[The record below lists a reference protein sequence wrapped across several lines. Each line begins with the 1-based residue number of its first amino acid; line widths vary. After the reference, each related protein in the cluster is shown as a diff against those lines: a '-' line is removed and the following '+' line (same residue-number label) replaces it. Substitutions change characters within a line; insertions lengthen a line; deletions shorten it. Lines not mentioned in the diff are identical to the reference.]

1 MQKFPFLNLK
11 NAAYKPVWDLQEAIL
26 AKNLDT
32 KKTNKGK
39 QEAEPTISSLI
50 FCEHKPVYT
59 LGKSGKIE
67 NLLLSEQQLKKQEID
82 YWHIN
87 RGGDITYHGPGQITG
102 YPVFDLEVLKPSASW
117 FIETMENAIMDTL
130 HQLGIKAQRIDGL
143 TGVWVKGVTEA
154 EDRKICA
161 IGVKMSRWVS
171 IHGFALNVNTNLS
184 YFKNIIPCGIDD
196 KGVTSISKELGKE
209 ISIAEVAPI
218 LAKSFEKHFEIQ
230 LIDITLDGL
239 NEILGN

>member
-1 MQKFPFLNLK
+1 
-11 NAAYKPVWDLQEAIL
+11 
-26 AKNLDT
+26 
-32 KKTNKGK
+32 
-39 QEAEPTISSLI
+39 
-50 FCEHKPVYT
+50 
-59 LGKSGKIE
+59 
-67 NLLLSEQQLKKQEID
+67 
-82 YWHIN
+82 
-87 RGGDITYHGPGQITG
+87 
-102 YPVFDLEVLKPSASW
+102 
-117 FIETMENAIMDTL
+117 MENAIMDTL